1 MIKVLFIAASALV
14 GLGSALA
21 VAGGAF
27 FLIAPILPFIVGA
40 VVALTLP
47 IIGIVGGITALVVGL
62 GLWAVSSSKAES
74 KTSEMTKETDK
85 AKDSIKDPWEYFN
98 VNVLGQF
105 NMLEAARHMGAKY
118 LYLNSIKSHE
128 HHPYGASKASAAIWA
143 RAYAETYD
151 MPLVMNQVGN
161 LYGPHGDNFW
171 VNIFMQKAKDGEPI
185 EVWGDGSSSRDM
197 LYIEDLTDLLVD
209 EIAHFDLYAKHEVIP
224 VGGGADNVLSL
235 KKVLDWLDYKN
246 VTYKPEMTTL
256 DKERVTDNTLVTSIN
271 GWRPVTTLDQGLK
284 LTYDSINA

>member
-1 MIKVLFIAASALV
+1 MKILITGASGLV
-14 GLGSALA
+14 GTSLKKKLKHHGVISSDISHGVDHTQHWPKVDLIINLAALN
-21 VAGGAF
+21 
-27 FLIAPILPFIVGA
+27 
-40 VVALTLP
+40 
-47 IIGIVGGITALVVGL
+47 
-62 GLWAVSSSKAES
+62 S
-74 KTSEMTKETDK
+74 
-85 AKDSIKDPWEYFN
+85 AKDSIRSPRRYFE

-105 NMLEAARHMGAKY
+105 NMLEHARMMGAKY

-209 EIAHFDLYAKHEVIP
+209 QIDHFDLYAKHEVIP
-224 VGGGADNVLSL
+224 VGGGPDNVLSL

-246 VTYKPEMTTL
+246 VTYKPEMATL

-271 GWRPVTTLDQGLK
+271 GWSPVTTLDQGLK
-284 LTYDSINA
+284 LTYDSIT

>member
-1 MIKVLFIAASALV
+1 MKILITGASGLV
-14 GLGSALA
+14 GTSLTKKLDSTYHDIKSFAANSVSDPHAPWPEVDLIINLAALN
-21 VAGGAF
+21 
-27 FLIAPILPFIVGA
+27 
-40 VVALTLP
+40 
-47 IIGIVGGITALVVGL
+47 
-62 GLWAVSSSKAES
+62 S
-74 KTSEMTKETDK
+74 
-85 AKDSIKDPWEYFN
+85 AKDSIESPQQYFD
-98 VNVLGQF
+98 VNVTGQF
-105 NMLEAARHMGAKY
+105 NMLQAARHMGAKY

-128 HHPYGASKASAAIWA
+128 HHPYGASKASAAVWA

-209 EIAHFDLYAKHEVIP
+209 QIDHFDLYAKHEVIP
-224 VGGGADNVLSL
+224 VGGGKDNVLSL

-246 VTYKPEMTTL
+246 VTYKPEMATL